1 MALIPTSLNER
12 KVLKAILE
20 QEKPALITKKGGL
33 EVLGKGH
40 HKISRLDRGQHTQL
54 LMSGLQS
61 RGRGHIQDWSD
72 GDLWKRVLS
81 VSKRKKLNDP
91 YLNEMWQLVLQKGG
105 WDEDI
110 EKLGQGQPA
119 PAQAPQAPAPQA
131 PAPPPPAP
139 PPQAPAPPAQD
150 PRIKARLDEVLSEN
164 RKLKEE
170 NDKLRKE
177 VMELR
182 IYKTQH
188 EEEEEEEEEE
198 EPQAPEVQNPLFD
211 PRVRILPRIETDE
224 DEDTTDSEEDDGS
237 MFEDEYEGVDY
248 IVDKSSKKIYN
259 QEFEPIGTAE
269 WIHYAHLPSLL
280 GLSRVGGYKITKINW
295 SHPKYEKEHNERR
308 SLAEEDVGLRADTFS
323 PYKEI
328 KPLPAEETDESSS
341 ESDVETDESDI
352 EDQSSSESD
361 VETDSSDIDTDEED
375 VGLRADKVSPQKIK
389 SLKKGGTSITGGHFN
404 KRVFTML
411 HGGELVIPKKYVD
424 DILRESRI
432 ARKVS
437 NEPPVYETLKFKNPP
452 IIKK

>member
-20 QEKPALITKKGGL
+20 QEKPALMTKKGGL

-40 HKISRLDRGQHTQL
+40 HKISRLDRGQHTQF

-119 PAQAPQAPAPQA
+119 PAQAPPPQA

-139 PPQAPAPPAQD
+139 PPQAPAPPPAPAQD

-188 EEEEEEEEEE
+188 EEEEEEV
-198 EPQAPEVQNPLFD
+198 PQNPLFE
-211 PRVRILPRIETDE
+211 PIVSVPPRIETDE
-224 DEDTTDSEEDDGS
+224 DEDTTDSEEDDEYDDDYDEVE
-237 MFEDEYEGVDY
+237 FEGMDY
-248 IVDKSSKKIYN
+248 LLEHSTKKIYSMT
-259 QEFEPIGTAE
+259 GDYVGD
-269 WIHYAHLPSLL
+269 WIEDSGEVAWLDNEEGIRAKKNHL
-280 GLSRVGGYKITKINW
+280 
-295 SHPKYEKEHNERR
+295 EHRD
-308 SLAEEDVGLRADTFS
+308 DVGLRADKVS
-323 PYKEI
+323 PQKI
-328 KPLPAEETDESSS
+328 KPLEETDESSS

>member
-20 QEKPALITKKGGL
+20 QEKPALMTKKGGL

-40 HKISRLDRGQHTQL
+40 HKISRLDRGQHTQF

-91 YLNEMWQLVLQKGG
+91 YLNEMWQLVLHKGG

-110 EKLGQGQPA
+110 EILGQCKPA
-119 PAQAPQAPAPQA
+119 PAHAPQAPQA
-131 PAPPPPAP
+131 PAPPPPA
-139 PPQAPAPPAQD
+139 PAQD

-198 EPQAPEVQNPLFD
+198 VPQNPLFAQRAIVSV
-211 PRVRILPRIETDE
+211 PPRIETDE
-224 DEDTTDSEEDDGS
+224 DEDTTDSEDD
-237 MFEDEYEGVDY
+237 DEYDDDYDEVEFEGMDY
-248 IVDKSSKKIYN
+248 LLEHSTKKIYSMT
-259 QEFEPIGTAE
+259 GDYVGH
-269 WIHYAHLPSLL
+269 WIEDRGEVAWLDNEEGIRAKKNHL
-280 GLSRVGGYKITKINW
+280 
-295 SHPKYEKEHNERR
+295 EHRD
-308 SLAEEDVGLRADTFS
+308 DVGLRADKIS
-323 PYKEI
+323 PQKI
-328 KPLPAEETDESSS
+328 KPLEETDESSS

-352 EDQSSSESD
+352 EDESSSESD

-437 NEPPVYETLKFKNPP
+437 NEPAVYETLKFKNPP